1 MFAYFDKIRPHGV
14 IHFASRKAVGE
25 SVQFPLLYYGENI
38 QGTVTILEAMR
49 KYGCHEFIF
58 SSSATVYG
66 DKRYAEETDPIKPFN
81 PYGQTKAMIEQILK
95 DEAKANGK
103 LKVIALRYFNPV
115 GAHESGLIGESPK
128 DIPNNLMPII
138 QKVAVGIIPVL
149 SVYGDDYDTPDG
161 TGVRDYIHITDLAEG
176 HVAALKRL
184 KENEAGSWDAY
195 NLGTGKGTSVLE
207 MISAFDGAS
216 QSKLPYKVVGRRPG
230 DVAELVAIPDK
241 AKKELGWAAKF
252 NIKDMCRDSWN
263 WVKGNPQGYE

>member
-1 MFAYFDKIRPHGV
+1 
-14 IHFASRKAVGE
+14 
-25 SVQFPLLYYGENI
+25 
-38 QGTVTILEAMR
+38 
-49 KYGCHEFIF
+49 
-58 SSSATVYG
+58 
-66 DKRYAEETDPIKPFN
+66 
-81 PYGQTKAMIEQILK
+81 
-95 DEAKANGK
+95 
-103 LKVIALRYFNPV
+103 
-115 GAHESGLIGESPK
+115 
-128 DIPNNLMPII
+128 MPII

-184 KENEAGSWDAY
+184 KENEGGSWDAY

-241 AKKELGWAAKF
+241 AKKELGWTSKF

-263 WVKGNPQGYE
+263 YVKNNPQGYE